1 MNKKEVIIFGTTIC
15 AKRAFE
21 LLKYQSD
28 VSVVNFTDNNT
39 EKYWTEFCCT
49 LVIPLGDAITSKL
62 PIIICSEHNE
72 MIAAQLKS
80 LHVKEYYLNVWEYL
94 KSQNRAISWPQEKNT
109 NTGCIQES
117 CLGNGSTYYKND
129 FSNFAVLYQVNETD
143 RMKYPFDIV
152 KIGKETDLTKYSL
165 NFVALIL
172 SEYDLRGVDATLEA
186 FKQNKK
192 RNGINVLICS
202 GQFKTE
208 ICKLLPYVDFVLS
221 DQISEFECYRSN
233 YTFQLQE
240 INSVIDTLKYNPI
253 ALAVKQSSNIFCLAE
268 LSFGEN
274 AEELIQ
280 LENDMFFGCIEA
292 TEFHPYQVKILD
304 KKYQTK
310 CATVDAF
317 LKEYLIKNES
327 NDEMLLRNAEYFV
340 ALNKYQWSNQVDNNI
355 LKALAYGKT
364 VLTNYN
370 RGLSNFA
377 PNVYFAYRK
386 EDVINV
392 LTANDREQM
401 YEMKVRNIRS
411 VHKNFSL
418 LETLASVNTLLGCS
432 RRKKRVLVVLK
443 ENSKQ
448 LHENYCTQ
456 TYEEKDWVYEA
467 DMQTKNLEEY
477 DFIAFFG
484 DNRQYGMY
492 YLEDMINGFKY
503 TNSDFVTK
511 DSYVRKDKL
520 VEGTEYNYV
529 QEYHDKYRTVFS
541 TEHFHTFDL
550 IENEGNGKGYSVDH
564 LEYAE
569 KKIEY
574 KKKEVKYKISVII
587 PVYNNGEQ
595 LEGKALKSLLIC
607 SMFEDL
613 QIVLVDDGSTDNY
626 TAFLVQKL
634 SEKYENI
641 ISYTFEK
648 GGSGSPSRAR
658 NKGFE
663 LASSEYVICLDPDD
677 EVCYDSYEA
686 LYDEIAHSGSDAVL
700 GNIYWI
706 DCNNRIQKHNYYNS
720 FLHRNNGVTFTKKP
734 DEFIKNSNFE
744 WIGFCNFLIR
754 KDVIISER
762 KKITQKLG
770 ILSEDYLFINELF
783 LNCKKVKAI
792 NKVVYYYYTKNSN
805 SLTNV
810 IDSGYF
816 YKKRRFVE
824 ETYNLF
830 LEYNIDV
837 EQYESVFVEKYKS
850 WFVQMIEY
858 VSDNEFLKCMHEAKM
873 AYRCFRECFGYDLM
887 KDKVISDFLKIDD
900 EQK

>member
-1 MNKKEVIIFGTTIC
+1 
-15 AKRAFE
+15 
-21 LLKYQSD
+21 
-28 VSVVNFTDNNT
+28 
-39 EKYWTEFCCT
+39 
-49 LVIPLGDAITSKL
+49 
-62 PIIICSEHNE
+62 
-72 MIAAQLKS
+72 
-80 LHVKEYYLNVWEYL
+80 
-94 KSQNRAISWPQEKNT
+94 
-109 NTGCIQES
+109 
-117 CLGNGSTYYKND
+117 
-129 FSNFAVLYQVNETD
+129 
-143 RMKYPFDIV
+143 
-152 KIGKETDLTKYSL
+152 
-165 NFVALIL
+165 
-172 SEYDLRGVDATLEA
+172 
-186 FKQNKK
+186 
-192 RNGINVLICS
+192 
-202 GQFKTE
+202 
-208 ICKLLPYVDFVLS
+208 
-221 DQISEFECYRSN
+221 
-233 YTFQLQE
+233 
-240 INSVIDTLKYNPI
+240 
-253 ALAVKQSSNIFCLAE
+253 
-268 LSFGEN
+268 
-274 AEELIQ
+274 
-280 LENDMFFGCIEA
+280 
-292 TEFHPYQVKILD
+292 
-304 KKYQTK
+304 
-310 CATVDAF
+310 
-317 LKEYLIKNES
+317 
-327 NDEMLLRNAEYFV
+327 
-340 ALNKYQWSNQVDNNI
+340 
-355 LKALAYGKT
+355 
-364 VLTNYN
+364 
-370 RGLSNFA
+370 
-377 PNVYFAYRK
+377 
-386 EDVINV
+386 
-392 LTANDREQM
+392 
-401 YEMKVRNIRS
+401 
-411 VHKNFSL
+411 
-418 LETLASVNTLLGCS
+418 
-432 RRKKRVLVVLK
+432 
-443 ENSKQ
+443 
-448 LHENYCTQ
+448 
-456 TYEEKDWVYEA
+456 
-467 DMQTKNLEEY
+467 
-477 DFIAFFG
+477 
-484 DNRQYGMY
+484 MY

-511 DSYVRKDKL
+511 DSYVLKDKL

-663 LASSEYVICLDPDD
+663 LASSKYVICLDPDD

-720 FLHRNNGVTFTKKP
+720 FLHRNNGVNFTKKP

-837 EQYESVFVEKYKS
+837 EQYESIFVEKYKS

-887 KDKVISDFLKIDD
+887 KDKLISDFLKIDD